1 MSADSSLEALNVIA
15 ARVGETLR
23 ARGQTVAVAESS
35 AGGLV
40 SAALLAIPGASAFFL
55 GGAVVYSR
63 RAGKALM
70 GLTAAD
76 MTGLRAETEPYARMM
91 AARVRDMHRAT
102 WGLCESGAAGPSGS
116 PYGDAAGH
124 VCVAVAGDP
133 ERHVGHD
140 AVHSRTLATGVS
152 DRPANMDLFARQL
165 LRQFDEVLRSQAA
178 NA

>member
-1 MSADSSLEALNVIA
+1 MTEHIALPPLHTLAHDVA
-15 ARVGETLR
+15 VLLKARRE
-23 ARGQTVAVAESS
+23 TVAVAESS

-40 SAALLAIPGASAFFL
+40 SAALLAVPGASAYFL

-76 MTGLRAETEPYARMM
+76 MEGLRAETEPYARMM

-124 VCVAVAGDP
+124 VCVAVAG
-133 ERHVGHD
+133 
-140 AVHSRTLATGVS
+140 ATLHSRTLATGRS
-152 DRPANMDLFARQL
+152 ERALNMDLFAREL
-165 LRQFDEVLRSQAA
+165 LRQFDELLRSESPTR
-178 NA
+178 